1 MKLFSRVILL
11 VILVCDLTLA
21 TAQESRISGSLLTRE
36 TWTGPVNGSVTY
48 TYDNDLAITSRRIN
62 ARAAVAFSYDADK
75 LLTRAADLTITRNPQ
90 NGLIT
95 GKAIGTVTESWA
107 YNEFAEPTNYSSAFG
122 TTPLY
127 TLQLIRDAI
136 GRVIARTETI
146 GGVTSEYTY
155 TYDAAGRRSVV
166 TLNGSSGA
174 GYDYDSNGNRLSV
187 VSGGATRNGV
197 DTSTAQIKQLGKDH

>member
-1 MKLFSRVILL
+1 YNRL
-11 VILVCDLTLA
+11 
-21 TAQESRISGSLLTRE
+21 
-36 TWTGPVNGSVTY
+36 
-48 TYDNDLAITSRRIN
+48 ITSK
-62 ARAAVAFSYDADK
+62 SSSP
-75 LLTRAADLTITRNPQ
+75 L
-90 NGLIT
+90 
-95 GKAIGTVTESWA
+95 TESCS
-107 YNEFAEPTNYSSAFG
+107 YNQFAQPSNYSSAVV

-127 TLQLIRDAI
+127 TRQLIRDAI

-197 DTSTAQIKQLGKDH
+197 DTSTAQIQQLGRDH